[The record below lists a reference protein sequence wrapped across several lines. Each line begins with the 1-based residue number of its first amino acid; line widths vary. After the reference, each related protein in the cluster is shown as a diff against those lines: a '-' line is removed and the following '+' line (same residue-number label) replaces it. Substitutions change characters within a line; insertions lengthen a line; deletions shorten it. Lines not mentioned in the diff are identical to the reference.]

1 MNKKQVFQLSNGVMI
16 PKIMIGTYPLKGYEL
31 IKTIREATKCGYLG
45 LDAASAYGNERWVGL
60 ARQTMPIQKRKLFIT
75 TKFNVF
81 DEKVNIRKELE
92 GSMKRM
98 SIKSIDLYLMH
109 WPHPKNYIEAWKQ
122 MEELYFEGKVKAIG
136 VCNFQ
141 ERHLNKLLENAKV
154 KPMVNQIEIHPLFTQ
169 KDLIAKCQKEEIQ
182 VEAYCP
188 FAQMNKRLR
197 KNNILENIAN
207 KYHKKISQIIL
218 RWDIEQGIIPLP
230 RTTKVERL
238 KENIDIFDFKLTKE
252 EIELID
258 SLNENYKIYPE
269 EKYCEGY

>member
-1 MNKKQVFQLSNGVMI
+1 MNRKEIFQLSNGVTI

-31 IKTIREATKCGYLG
+31 IRTIREATKCGYFG

-60 ARQTMPIQKRKLFIT
+60 ARQTMPIQKRELFIT

-98 SIKSIDLYLMH
+98 ALKSIDLYLMH

-122 MEELYFEGKVKAIG
+122 MEELYLEGKVKAIG

-141 ERHLNKLLENAKV
+141 QRHLNKLLENAKV

-169 KDLIAKCQKEEIQ
+169 KDLIAKCQKEGIQ

-188 FAQMNKRLR
+188 FAQMDKRLQ

-238 KENIDIFDFKLTKE
+238 KENIDIFDFELTKE